1 MLVFDQVSDEFLLKW
16 EHIIAEVTK
25 TEVPLEC
32 IKKVVIKLD
41 GSQDGRRQRTLNLA
55 TLRRQGLDLEELE
68 MILTRTLLELGDT
81 VRDIDFVVD
90 VTEVAK
96 LVQPETDKL
105 LKDI

>member
-1 MLVFDQVSDEFLLKW
+1 MPFSDEFLAKW
-16 EHIIAEVTK
+16 EHLIEEVSK

-32 IKKVVIKLD
+32 IKKVVIKLG

-68 MILTRTLLELGDT
+68 MVLTRTLTELGDT

-96 LVQPETDKL
+96 LVQPETDRL

>member
-1 MLVFDQVSDEFLLKW
+1 MPFSDEFIQQW
-16 EHIIAEVTK
+16 EHIISEVTK

-41 GSQDGRRQRTLNLA
+41 GSQNGHRQRTLNLA
-55 TLRRQGLDLEELE
+55 TLRRQGLDIEELE
-68 MILTRTLLELGDT
+68 MVLSRTLTELGDQ

-96 LVQPETDKL
+96 MVQPETDKL
-105 LKDI
+105 LKDL

>member
-1 MLVFDQVSDEFLLKW
+1 MPFSDEFLQQW
-16 EHIIAEVTK
+16 EHIIEEVNK

-32 IKKVVIKLD
+32 IKKVIIRLND
-41 GSQDGRRQRTLNLA
+41 RRQRTINLA
-55 TLRRQGLDLEELE
+55 TLRRQGLDIDEIE
-68 MILTRTLLELGDT
+68 IVLTRTLTELGDS

-105 LKDI
+105 LKNL

>member
-1 MLVFDQVSDEFLLKW
+1 MPFSDEFIQQW
-16 EHIIAEVTK
+16 EHIIEQVNK

-32 IKKVVIKLD
+32 IKKVVIRLGD
-41 GSQDGRRQRTLNLA
+41 RRQKTINLA
-55 TLRRQGLDLEELE
+55 ALRRQGLDLEEVE
-68 MILTRTLLELGDT
+68 TILTRTLTELGDN

-105 LKDI
+105 LKDL

>member
-1 MLVFDQVSDEFLLKW
+1 MPFSDEFIQQW
-16 EHIIAEVTK
+16 EHIIEEVNK

-41 GSQDGRRQRTLNLA
+41 DRKQKTINIA
-55 TLRRQGLDLEELE
+55 TLRKQGLDLDELE
-68 MILTRTLLELGDT
+68 VVLTRTLTELGDS

-90 VTEVAK
+90 VQAVAK
-96 LVQPETDKL
+96 LVQPQTDKL

>member
-1 MLVFDQVSDEFLLKW
+1 MPFSDEFIQQW
-16 EHIIAEVTK
+16 EHIIEEVNK

-32 IKKVVIKLD
+32 IKKVVIKLGD
-41 GSQDGRRQRTLNLA
+41 RRQKTINLA
-55 TLRRQGLDLEELE
+55 ALRRQGLDLEEVE
-68 MILTRTLLELGDT
+68 TVLTRTLTELGDT

-90 VTEVAK
+90 VSEVAK

>member
-1 MLVFDQVSDEFLLKW
+1 MPFSDEFIQQW
-16 EHIIAEVTK
+16 EHIIEEVNK

-32 IKKVVIKLD
+32 IKKVIIRLD
-41 GSQDGRRQRTLNLA
+41 DRKQKTINLA
-55 TLRRQGLDLEELE
+55 ALRRQGLEPEELE
-68 MILTRTLLELGDT
+68 TVLTRTLTELGDT

-105 LKDI
+105 LKDL

>member
-1 MLVFDQVSDEFLLKW
+1 MPFSDEFFQQW
-16 EHIIAEVTK
+16 EHIIDEVNK

-32 IKKVVIKLD
+32 IKKVVIRLHGKK
-41 GSQDGRRQRTLNLA
+41 QRTINLA
-55 TLRRQGLDLEELE
+55 TLKKQGLDMDELE
-68 MILTRTLLELGDT
+68 IVLSRTLTELGDE

-105 LKDI
+105 LNGL

>member
-1 MLVFDQVSDEFLLKW
+1 MPFSDEFIQQW
-16 EHIIAEVTK
+16 EHIIEEVNK

-32 IKKVVIKLD
+32 IKKVVIRLGD
-41 GSQDGRRQRTLNLA
+41 RRQKTINLA
-55 TLRRQGLDLEELE
+55 ALRRQGLDLEEVE
-68 MILTRTLLELGDT
+68 TVLTRTLTELGDT

-90 VTEVAK
+90 VSEVAK

>member
-1 MLVFDQVSDEFLLKW
+1 MPFSDEFIEQW
-16 EHIIAEVTK
+16 EHIIEEVNK

-32 IKKVVIKLD
+32 IKKVVIRLNDRK
-41 GSQDGRRQRTLNLA
+41 QKTINLA
-55 TLRRQGLDLEELE
+55 ALRRQGLDLEEVE
-68 MILTRTLLELGDT
+68 TILTRTLTELGDT

-90 VTEVAK
+90 VSEVAK